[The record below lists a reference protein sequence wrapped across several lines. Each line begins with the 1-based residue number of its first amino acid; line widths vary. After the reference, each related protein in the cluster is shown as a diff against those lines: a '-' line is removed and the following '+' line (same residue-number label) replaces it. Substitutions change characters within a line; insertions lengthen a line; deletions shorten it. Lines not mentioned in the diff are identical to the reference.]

1 MDKLKRYFKN
11 YYVLNDINGILFWDN
26 ATNLPLKSIESR
38 SEQMSILAEY
48 IDKEL
53 RDQNIIE
60 EINLNKTKNLNDHD
74 KKNLLLMENI
84 VIKENAVDV
93 ELKSQLIKK
102 KLKCEHL
109 WREAREKNDVSLIEK
124 DFDELLLLVHEEAN
138 QLSKP
143 LNLSPYDALI
153 SNYDRDYNSN
163 KIDSLFEV
171 IKSDIIP
178 QYQNLEKIYNPTIS
192 KTNLSKDKI
201 FEKTN
206 QKLKELGFDFDYG
219 RIDQS
224 IHPFCGGANKDVRIT
239 TRFENNIL
247 ETLSALFHET
257 GHGVYEQNRPSD
269 FLYEPIGQA
278 RSLSVHESQSLF
290 YENHIFKSKSYFHLF
305 NQIFD
310 GSQEIYQSF
319 IDHYHTVRLNPIR
332 VSADE
337 FSYPIHIFIR
347 YEIEKKIFN
356 NKIQFKDIHNLW
368 NQYYKEYLDIDL
380 PNDTVGV
387 LQDIHWYEGI
397 FGYFPTYAIG
407 AMISSQIKFNCPGYQ
422 SFMDHVNIDN
432 IKIVTEWL
440 KSNVHQKASLYS
452 SDEMLQNISGE
463 PLNSSYFLKH
473 LNSRFVQ

>member
-26 ATNLPLKSIESR
+26 ATNLPPKSIESR

-310 GSQEIYQSF
+310 GSQEMYQSL

>member
-26 ATNLPLKSIESR
+26 ATNLPPKSIESR

-178 QYQNLEKIYNPTIS
+178 QYQNLEKIDNPTIS

-310 GSQEIYQSF
+310 GSQEMYQSF

-380 PNDTVGV
+380 PNDAVGV

>member
-26 ATNLPLKSIESR
+26 ATNLPPKSIESR

-239 TRFENNIL
+239 TRIENNIL

-310 GSQEIYQSF
+310 GSQEMYQSF

>member
-26 ATNLPLKSIESR
+26 ATNLPPKSIESR

-93 ELKSQLIKK
+93 ELKSKLIKK

-163 KIDSLFEV
+163 KIDSLFEI

-178 QYQNLEKIYNPTIS
+178 QYQNLEKIDNPTIS

-206 QKLKELGFDFDYG
+206 QKLKELGFNFDYG

-257 GHGVYEQNRPSD
+257 GHGVYEQNLPSD

-310 GSQEIYQSF
+310 GSQEMYKSF

-368 NQYYKEYLDIDL
+368 NHYYKEYLDIDL

>member
-1 MDKLKRYFKN
+1 MDKLKRFFKN

-26 ATNLPLKSIESR
+26 ATNLPPKSIESR

-53 RDQNIIE
+53 RDQNIIK

-178 QYQNLEKIYNPTIS
+178 QYQNLEKIDNPTIS

-310 GSQEIYQSF
+310 GSQEMYKSF

-422 SFMDHVNIDN
+422 SFIDHVNIDN

>member
-26 ATNLPLKSIESR
+26 ATNLPPKSIESR

-143 LNLSPYDALI
+143 LNLRPYDALI

-163 KIDSLFEV
+163 KIDSLFEI

-178 QYQNLEKIYNPTIS
+178 QYQNLEKIDNPTIS

-310 GSQEIYQSF
+310 GSQEMYQSF

>member
-26 ATNLPLKSIESR
+26 ATNLPPKSIESR
-38 SEQMSILAEY
+38 LEQMSILAEY

-178 QYQNLEKIYNPTIS
+178 QYQNLEKIDNPTIS

-239 TRFENNIL
+239 TRIENNIL

-310 GSQEIYQSF
+310 GSQEMYKSF

-422 SFMDHVNIDN
+422 SFIDHVNIDN

-440 KSNVHQKASLYS
+440 KSNVHQKGSLYS